1 LCNNAKV
8 FKLQSREV
16 LEMATQVTLELLK
29 GYLERFGWH
38 RYKAVDEPS
47 EKEGII
53 YTGWRSSEAPEGY
66 NMAIDPMVERNC
78 LSFKVP
84 NVLVAPRDTTPAERL
99 AELLMAMG
107 FINYRIIL
115 GKFAYDPRDGEVRFS
130 VDVPI
135 DENDLSYEQFQHCMG
150 VAVTI
155 VEEYA
160 PKLRAIVAGEKT
172 AQQFLEEELGS
183 EAEMAAAF
191 GQLLRELLERL
202 EQELRQRREG
212 QRDEPLEEV

>member
-1 LCNNAKV
+1 VA
-8 FKLQSREV
+8 FKTSRGV

-29 GYLERFGWH
+29 GYLERFGWS
-38 RYKAVDEPS
+38 RYKAVDEPF
-47 EKEGII
+47 EKEGVI

-66 NMAIDPMVERNC
+66 NMAIDPMVEKNC
-78 LSFKVP
+78 LSFRVP
-84 NVLVAPRDTTPAERL
+84 KVLVAPRDTTPAERL

-135 DENDLSYEQFQHCMG
+135 DENDLSYEQFQHCIL
-150 VAVTI
+150 VVVKT

-160 PKLRAIVAGEKT
+160 PKLKAIAAGEKT

-202 EQELRQRREG
+202 EQETRQRREG

>member
-1 LCNNAKV
+1 MPRRSN
-8 FKLQSREV
+8 FKEV

-29 GYLERFGWH
+29 GYLERFGWS
-38 RYKAVDEPS
+38 RYKAVDEPF
-47 EKEGII
+47 EKEGVI

-66 NMAIDPMVERNC
+66 NMAIDPMVEKNC
-78 LSFKVP
+78 LSFRVP
-84 NVLVAPRDTTPAERL
+84 KVLVAPRDTTPAERL

-150 VAVTI
+150 VVVKM

-202 EQELRQRREG
+202 EQETRQRREG

>member
-1 LCNNAKV
+1 MPWRSN
-8 FKLQSREV
+8 FKEV

-84 NVLVAPRDTTPAERL
+84 KVLVAPRDTTPAERL

>member
-1 LCNNAKV
+1 
-8 FKLQSREV
+8 
-16 LEMATQVTLELLK
+16 MATQVTLELLK
-29 GYLERFGWH
+29 GYLERFGWS
-38 RYKAVDEPS
+38 RYKAVDEPF
-47 EKEGII
+47 EKEGVI

-66 NMAIDPMVERNC
+66 NMAIDPMVEKNC
-78 LSFKVP
+78 LSFRVP
-84 NVLVAPRDTTPAERL
+84 KVLVAPRDTTPAERL

-150 VAVTI
+150 VVVKM

-160 PKLRAIVAGEKT
+160 PKLKAIVAGEKT

-202 EQELRQRREG
+202 EQETRQRREG

>member
-1 LCNNAKV
+1 MPRRSN
-8 FKLQSREV
+8 FKEV

-29 GYLERFGWH
+29 GYLERFGWS
-38 RYKAVDEPS
+38 RYKAVDEPL

-66 NMAIDPMVERNC
+66 NMAIDPMVEKNC
-78 LSFKVP
+78 LSFRVP
-84 NVLVAPRDTTPAERL
+84 KVLVAPRDTTPAERL
-99 AELLMAMG
+99 TELLMAMG

-150 VAVTI
+150 VVVKM

-202 EQELRQRREG
+202 EQETRQRREG

>member
-1 LCNNAKV
+1 MPRRSN
-8 FKLQSREV
+8 FKEV

-29 GYLERFGWH
+29 GYLERFGWS
-38 RYKAVDEPS
+38 RYKAVDEPL

-66 NMAIDPMVERNC
+66 NMAIDPMVEKNC
-78 LSFKVP
+78 LSFRVP
-84 NVLVAPRDTTPAERL
+84 KVLVAPRDTTPAERL
-99 AELLMAMG
+99 TELLMAMG
-107 FINYRIIL
+107 FINYLIIL

-135 DENDLSYEQFQHCMG
+135 DENDLSYEQFQHCIL
-150 VAVTI
+150 VVVKT

-160 PKLRAIVAGEKT
+160 PKLKAIAAGEKT

-202 EQELRQRREG
+202 GQETRQRREG

>member
-1 LCNNAKV
+1 MPWRSN
-8 FKLQSREV
+8 FKEV

-84 NVLVAPRDTTPAERL
+84 KVLVAPRDTTPAERL

-150 VAVTI
+150 VVVKM

-202 EQELRQRREG
+202 EQETRQRREG

>member
-1 LCNNAKV
+1 
-8 FKLQSREV
+8 
-16 LEMATQVTLELLK
+16 MATQVTLELLK

-38 RYKAVDEPS
+38 RYKAVDEPL

-53 YTGWRSSEAPEGY
+53 HTGWRSSEEAEGY
-66 NMAIDPMVERNC
+66 NMAIDPMVEKNC
-78 LSFKVP
+78 LSFRVSK
-84 NVLVAPRDTTPAERL
+84 VLVAPRETTPAERL
-99 AELLMAMG
+99 ADLLMAMG

-135 DENDLSYEQFQHCMG
+135 DENDLSYEQFQHCLG
-150 VAVTI
+150 IAVKT

-160 PKLRAIVAGEKT
+160 PKLKAIAAGEKT
-172 AQQFLEEELGS
+172 AQQFLDEELGG
-183 EAEMAAAF
+183 EAEAAAAF

-202 EQELRQRREG
+202 EQEMRQRRERRG
-212 QRDEPLEEV
+212 NEPLEEV

>member
-1 LCNNAKV
+1 MPRRSN
-8 FKLQSREV
+8 FKEV

-29 GYLERFGWH
+29 GYLERFGWS
-38 RYKAVDEPS
+38 RYKAVDEPL

-53 YTGWRSSEAPEGY
+53 YTGWRSSEAAEGY
-66 NMAIDPMVERNC
+66 TMAIDPMVEKNC
-78 LSFKVP
+78 LSFRVP
-84 NVLVAPRDTTPAERL
+84 KVLVAPRGTTPAERL

-107 FINYRIIL
+107 FINLRIIL

-135 DENDLSYEQFQHCMG
+135 DENDLSYEQFQHCIL
-150 VAVTI
+150 VVVKT

-160 PKLRAIVAGEKT
+160 PKLKAIAAGEKT

-202 EQELRQRREG
+202 GQETRQRREG

>member
-1 LCNNAKV
+1 
-8 FKLQSREV
+8 
-16 LEMATQVTLELLK
+16 
-29 GYLERFGWH
+29 
-38 RYKAVDEPS
+38 
-47 EKEGII
+47 
-53 YTGWRSSEAPEGY
+53 
-66 NMAIDPMVERNC
+66 
-78 LSFKVP
+78 
-84 NVLVAPRDTTPAERL
+84 
-99 AELLMAMG
+99 MAMG

-212 QRDEPLEEV
+212 QKDEPLEEV